1 MTTEYAFSG
10 KYENNQ
16 VGAPDG
22 ADLYRT
28 LLSPLC
34 LLFLVLAY
42 SVMSPCQESIAH
54 GKLKFLEEE
63 LLSRM
68 NLESG
73 LREK

>member
-1 MTTEYAFSG
+1 MTTEDAFSG

-22 ADLYRT
+22 TDLYRS

-42 SVMSPCQESIAH
+42 SVMSPYQEYMSLM
-54 GKLKFLEEE
+54 G
-63 LLSRM
+63 
-68 NLESG
+68 N
-73 LREK
+73 

>member
-1 MTTEYAFSG
+1 MTTEDAFSG

-22 ADLYRT
+22 ADLYRS

-42 SVMSPCQESIAH
+42 SVMSPCQEYM
-54 GKLKFLEEE
+54 
-63 LLSRM
+63 SRM
-68 NLESG
+68 GN
-73 LREK
+73 